1 LFVRGYI
8 YTNLLSIFDYLNA
21 RPFMEQTMSD
31 VKKERNAKRRGAK
44 KKRDKE
50 RKRAQTTKYSFV
62 QEFQQQEQPEEQN
75 VETPVVND

>member
-1 LFVRGYI
+1 
-8 YTNLLSIFDYLNA
+8 
-21 RPFMEQTMSD
+21 MEQTMSD

-62 QEFQQQEQPEEQN
+62 QEFQQQEPPEEQK